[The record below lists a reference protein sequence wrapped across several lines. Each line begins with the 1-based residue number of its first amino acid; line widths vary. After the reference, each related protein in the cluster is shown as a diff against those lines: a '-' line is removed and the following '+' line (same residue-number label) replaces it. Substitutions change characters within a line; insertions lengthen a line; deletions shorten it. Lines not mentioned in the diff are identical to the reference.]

1 MFKKNKQ
8 IVSRLKAEVSGLTPD
23 ILPQLLCAKN
33 QQKGNIID
41 MNTQTTPKKRKSV
54 FYIAIAAAAALVIVL
69 SSVTMISLQYKI
81 DATIGID
88 VNPSVELKIN
98 SRDKVVS
105 ATPLNQDAEII
116 LGDMDL
122 KGTNVTV
129 AANAV
134 IGAMVQSG
142 YIDELKNSVLITVN
156 DASEERAAQLRTQLG
171 DSINAAL
178 SEQSITAAVFS
189 QTAGDDAQVAALAD
203 QYGIS
208 IGKAYW
214 VSRLAGADSTL
225 SVELLSQLSINDLA
239 LLASARNLNGEVTA
253 SGTASD
259 KGYIG
264 SEKATQIALENAPDA
279 TVLSSKLDYEDG
291 RMVYEIEL
299 IKDNVKYEFDIDAA
313 TGEVVKSD
321 MESTTVTPSTTTNP
335 DDLISRDKA
344 QSLALER
351 APGATLIKLELDYDD
366 GVEVYEGELRNGNIE
381 YDFKINAVTGAFIKW
396 EKETKNTQ
404 SGAGTQSG
412 SASGSTATSGSTG
425 SSTSGGSSSGTASSS
440 SYIGEQ
446 KAKEIALAKV
456 SGATLAYIKLDID
469 DDGDDPDVYEGK
481 LYKDDM
487 EYEFE
492 IDALTGGFVKWE
504 QERREGYSSNN
515 NNASSG
521 NYIGIERAK
530 EIALEKVPGAT
541 VVEIELDIDDDGREA
556 AKYEGELRKDG
567 YEYEFEIDASSG
579 KILKWEQD
587 RDD

>member
-156 DASEERAAQLRTQLG
+156 DASDARAAQLRTQLG

-189 QTAGDDAQVAALAD
+189 QTAGDDAAIAELA
-203 QYGIS
+203 QTYGIS

-214 VSRLAGADSTL
+214 VSRLANADNTL
-225 SVELLSQLSINDLA
+225 SVELLSKLSINDLA

-264 SEKATQIALENAPDA
+264 SERATQIALENAPDA
-279 TVLSSKLDYEDG
+279 TILSTKLDYEDG

-321 MESTTVTPSTTTNP
+321 MESTSTTPATTT
-335 DDLISRDKA
+335 DQSELITRDKA

-366 GVEVYEGELRNGNIE
+366 GVAVYEGELRNGNIE

-396 EKETKNTQ
+396 EQETKNTQ
-404 SGAGTQSG
+404 SSTGTGTQSG
-412 SASGSTATSGSTG
+412 SASGSTG
-425 SSTSGGSSSGTASSS
+425 SSTSGSSSSGTTSSS

-469 DDGDDPDVYEGK
+469 DDGDEPAVYEGK

-492 IDALTGGFVKWE
+492 INALTGGFVKWE
-504 QERREGYSSNN
+504 QERREGYS
-515 NNASSG
+515 ASSG
-521 NYIGIERAK
+521 TDTSSYIGVERAK

-567 YEYEFEIDASSG
+567 YEYEFEIDATSG
-579 KILKWEQD
+579 RILKWEQD

>member
-41 MNTQTTPKKRKSV
+41 MNTIATPKKRRNI

-264 SEKATQIALENAPDA
+264 SEKATQIALENAPGA

-366 GVEVYEGELRNGNIE
+366 GVAVYEGELRNGNIE

-396 EKETKNTQ
+396 EQETKNTQ
-404 SGAGTQSG
+404 SGGATNQQPSQPAGSTSG
-412 SASGSTATSGSTG
+412 SQSNTPSGSTS
-425 SSTSGGSSSGTASSS
+425 GSSSGS

-541 VVEIELDIDDDGREA
+541 VVEIELDIDDDGRDP